1 MRRSRSDFPE
11 LPPLP
16 SIPLFFKL
24 WFALVATVAV
34 GIIAG
39 TVWVGVQ
46 VVQAGPEGVGRT
58 IGAVV
63 HGFNE
68 ASH

>member
-1 MRRSRSDFPE
+1 M
-11 LPPLP
+11 PPRP
-16 SIPLFFKL
+16 SMPLFFKL
-24 WFALVATVAV
+24 WFAFVAV
-34 GIIAG
+34 VAVSIIAG

-46 VVQAGPEGVGRT
+46 VVETGPEG
-58 IGAVV
+58 IGKMIGTAV